1 MSEWVIEVNDKTFT
15 SGTIGDKKN
24 TSCVVIGGAGASM
37 TASYCRCNGTVD
49 FKADEDGVW
58 IKVTDLSV
66 EQQGISN
73 VKTDSSGNV
82 VWGDDDW
89 YFQGLYCKTSSF
101 SMSVDT
107 GSGNWTTGG
116 ASAITGATHIS
127 HDKTQSASSHNI
139 WNDGVESKGWVKIAN
154 SINDLERSYSG
165 SSVTVKVY
173 MAGVVTFSQSVTDA
187 GTADSVG
194 ISFTG
199 MEVFFDYY
207 PWSRRISGD
216 FKSLNRD
223 GTGQTST
230 GLFRRE
236 SGSWNQVINGEGDSG
251 NKMGLRYNG
260 GWNKCPKTGTGA

>member
-15 SGTIGDKKN
+15 SGTIGDKKD
-24 TSCVVIGGAGASM
+24 TSCVVIGGAGAGM
-37 TASYCRCNGTVD
+37 TASYCRTNGTVD
-49 FKADEDGVW
+49 FKADSNGVY
-58 IKVTDLSV
+58 IKVDALSI
-66 EQQGISN
+66 EQQQISN
-73 VKTDSSGNV
+73 ANTDGS
-82 VWGDDDW
+82 WGDDDW
-89 YFQGLYCKTSSF
+89 TFQGLYCKASAFT
-101 SMSVDT
+101 MSVD
-107 GSGNWTTGG
+107 GDGNWSTNG
-116 ASAITGATHIS
+116 AVAITNPTHMS
-127 HDKTQSASSHNI
+127 HDTSQSASSHNI
-139 WNDGVESKGWVKIAN
+139 WNDAVNSKGWVKLAN
-154 SINDLERSYSG
+154 SISDLGSG
-165 SSVTVKVY
+165 GTITVY
-173 MAGVVTFSQSVTDA
+173 LAGVITFDQTITDA
-187 GTADSVG
+187 GTATAVP
-194 ISFTG
+194 ITFTG